1 MDKNRD
7 LLPWILGA
15 LSMAIVAM
23 AIAVG
28 SSNRTAPNSTQASS
42 QVTAH
47 ALPEAAAID
56 TATQSTPVLPTT
68 STVPATPV
76 VPETPAVPATPAAPA
91 PAVLAAQIQPVT
103 PTMVPSGQI
112 WECTTNGQRTFS
124 SHPCGEKSFIREVG
138 PINVMNPTPILPSAR
153 IYEPE
158 SNYAAEYSYPT
169 QEAVDSSNPM
179 LVGIPYIVRVRPE
192 RSHRPYKHD
201 RGAVA
206 RRIY

>member
-7 LLPWILGA
+7 LLPWILGG
-15 LSMAIVAM
+15 LSMATVAI

-28 SSNRTAPNSTQASS
+28 TSNRTAQNSPQVSS

-47 ALPEAAAID
+47 ALPEAVAID
-56 TATQSTPVLPTT
+56 TATPSTPVLPTT
-68 STVPATPV
+68 STEPATP
-76 VPETPAVPATPAAPA
+76 PVPAPPPAPA

-124 SHPCGEKSFIREVG
+124 NHPCGDKSFIREVN

-153 IYEPE
+153 VAYEPE

-169 QEAVDSSNPM
+169 QEAVDSSNPV

-192 RSHRPYKHD
+192 RTHRPYKHD
-201 RGAVA
+201 RGPIA